1 VWGREVDGLRLTFHL
16 AGINNQNFLMR
27 DEQTGTFWQQISGI
41 AISGPL
47 RGRKLTLVPSDELT
61 FGLWKTEQPKGTV
74 VKDVAAF
81 TSEYA
86 SRDWDVRMRR
96 VPTVL
101 SYAQP
106 GLSPRTL
113 VVGIRAF
120 GAARAFPYDSLVK
133 QKLTTDRLGAVPILI
148 VLGPDGKSL
157 RAFRADAPGLRGE
170 ADFYRIE
177 EGGLMMD
184 GATGSRWNFQGCAT
198 DGPAKGSCLGRV
210 EMIKDYW
217 FDWRQ
222 YNPETT
228 VFGIASTA
236 TK

>member
-16 AGINNQNFLMR
+16 AGINNQNFLMQ

-41 AISGPL
+41 AVSGPL
-47 RGRKLTLVPSDELT
+47 KGRKLALVHSDELS
-61 FGLWKTEQPKGTV
+61 FGLWKTEQPNGTV

-81 TSEYA
+81 TSDYA
-86 SRDWDVRMRR
+86 PRDWDVRMRR

-101 SYAQP
+101 SYARP

-113 VVGIRAF
+113 VVGVRAS
-120 GAARAFPYDSLVK
+120 GAARAYPYDSLVK
-133 QKLTTDRLGAVPILI
+133 QKLTHDRLGGVPILI

-157 RAFRADAPGLRGE
+157 RAFHGDASGPRGE
-170 ADFYRIE
+170 SDFYRIE
-177 EGGLMMD
+177 DGGLMID
-184 GATGSRWNFQGCAT
+184 GTTGSRWNFQGCAI
-198 DGPAKGSCLGRV
+198 DGPSRGSCLGRI
-210 EMIKDYW
+210 EIIKDYW

-236 TK
+236 AK

>member
-1 VWGREVDGLRLTFHL
+1 MWGREVDGLRLTFHL

-41 AISGPL
+41 AVSGSL
-47 RGRKLTLVPSDELT
+47 KGRKLALVPSDELT
-61 FGLWKTEQPKGTV
+61 FGIWKTEQSNGTV

-86 SRDWDVRMRR
+86 PRDWDVRMRR

-101 SYAQP
+101 SYARP

-120 GAARAFPYDSLVK
+120 GAARAYPYDSLVK
-133 QKLTTDRLGAVPILI
+133 QKLTQDRLGGVLILI

-157 RAFRADAPGLRGE
+157 RAFRANAPGSRPE

-177 EGGLMMD
+177 GGGLMMD
-184 GATGSRWNFQGCAT
+184 VTTGSRWNFQGCAI
-198 DGPAKGSCLGRV
+198 DGPAKGSCLTRV
-210 EMIKDYW
+210 EITKDYW

-222 YNPETT
+222 YNPEAT
-228 VFGIASTA
+228 VFGIAATTA
-236 TK
+236 K